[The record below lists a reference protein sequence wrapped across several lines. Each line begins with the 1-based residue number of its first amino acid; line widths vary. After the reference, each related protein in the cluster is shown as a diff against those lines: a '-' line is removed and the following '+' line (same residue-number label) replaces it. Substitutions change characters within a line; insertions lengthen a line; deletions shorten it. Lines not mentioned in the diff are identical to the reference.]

1 MKNMPFP
8 QTGISVVNENQE
20 NRNAR
25 VLSFAQADAAAF
37 DAYCAQL
44 SAEGYVEK
52 EAYTQ
57 GMHRFAAFQLDD
69 CGIFVN
75 YYGSAHELRVV
86 AEGNCTYFHH
96 SDRPGK
102 ASVSA
107 QITQL
112 ALENFGMS
120 YVIRLSD
127 GRFILIDG
135 GNNIEADC
143 RKLYDCLKAQSPF
156 EKPVIASWILSHPH
170 SDHFNCFL
178 GFMEAYAQEVVI
190 ESFLFNF
197 PECDDYVHYPALAD
211 ESFYTVKA
219 LPAVVTVPKMLDWV
233 AKSGAAVYTPHT
245 GQRYSIGDA
254 NLEILSSMDDTI
266 HLSQNIN
273 CISLVIRMTLGGQVI
288 LWTSD
293 ADFNSAQLAQR
304 YGSWLK
310 ADILQIPHHGLQ
322 CGTAEAEL
330 EGYAMIQPRVCLLPA
345 DDFTAF
351 TFFCA
356 YRPGTR
362 SLMLSDKVEE
372 LITGSTERTLI
383 LPYEPPA
390 GAMEK
395 IRKQM
400 REGETHAGA
409 RVWFFTG
416 LSTANPEDYV
426 FTLLNTVI
434 PTASVRIDLY
444 FEEKARAVRDVRTE
458 VTGSCFRQIN
468 LLSDDVDGNYP
479 SFSTVTLQRRGFPE
493 NQPFAVRFLSDIP
506 IVVSHKKHAAA
517 YHSIG

>member
-1 MKNMPFP
+1 MKNMPYP
-8 QTGISVVNENQE
+8 QIDVNVVENQE

-25 VLSFAQADAAAF
+25 VLTFDQADATAF
-37 DAYCAQL
+37 DAYCSQL
-44 SAEGYVEK
+44 IEAGYERK
-52 EAYTQ
+52 EVYVQ
-57 GMHRFAAFQLDD
+57 DMHRFAAFQLEN

-75 YYGSAHELRVV
+75 YYGSTNELRIV
-86 AEGNCTYFHH
+86 AEENCTYFNH
-96 SDRPGK
+96 SDRPEKG
-102 ASVSA
+102 SVSA

-112 ALENFGMS
+112 PLENFGMS

-135 GNNIEADC
+135 GNHIDADC
-143 RKLYDCLKAQSPF
+143 RKLFACLKEQSPF
-156 EKPVIASWILSHPH
+156 EKPVIAAWILSHPH
-170 SDHFNCFL
+170 CDHFHCFL

-197 PECDDYVHYPALAD
+197 PEVDDLVHYPALAD
-211 ESFYTVKA
+211 DGGYTVKT
-219 LPAVVTVPKMLDWV
+219 LPDTVCLPRMLEWV
-233 AKSGAAVYTPHT
+233 AQSGAAVYTPHT

-254 NLEILSSMDDTI
+254 KLEILSSMDDTI

-288 LWTSD
+288 LWASD
-293 ADFNSAQLAQR
+293 ADFNSAKLAKR

-322 CGTAEAEL
+322 SGTAEAEL
-330 EGYAMIQPRVCLLPA
+330 EGYAMIRPRVCLLPA

-351 TFFCA
+351 TFFCS

-362 SLMLSDKVEE
+362 SLMLSDTVEE
-372 LITGSTERTLI
+372 LLTGSAEHTLI
-383 LPYEPPA
+383 LPYEPPV

-395 IRKQM
+395 IRQQM
-400 REGETHAGA
+400 RQGETHAGA

-416 LSTANPEDYV
+416 LSTADPEDYV

-444 FEEKARAVRDVRTE
+444 FEEKARAIRNVRTE
-458 VTGSCFRQIN
+458 VTASCFRQIN

-479 SFSTVTLQRRGFPE
+479 SFSTVTLQQRGFPE
-493 NQPFAVRFLSDIP
+493 NKPFAVRFLSDVP
-506 IVVSHKKHAAA
+506 IVVWHAKHAAA
-517 YHSIG
+517 YHAIG